1 MSTSTPL
8 NTMLISRP
16 NETEDRHCAQGEP
29 IKHAE
34 LLAAFCSRRGR
45 LNSSDVALSPLLF
58 VLAPWKTPIKHLSP
72 CALEV
77 SVCSRLK
84 CGARNYLSFSM
95 QLGMES
101 IASRLIPSFH
111 TAAEDFSLLLVIR
124 LVGSQVC
131 ISGSI
136 YRVGGTSML
145 LCTVP
150 SASRRVGSPGSPI
163 AECRGN

>member
-1 MSTSTPL
+1 MGLPRPATSISTSTL
-8 NTMLISRP
+8 LYAMLISRP
-16 NETEDRHCAQGEP
+16 NETEDRHWPLRWENGKP
-29 IKHAE
+29 IKRAE

-58 VLAPWKTPIKHLSP
+58 VLAPWKTPIKQLSP

-77 SVCSRLK
+77 SVGSRLE

-111 TAAEDFSLLLVIR
+111 TAAEDFSLLLVLR
-124 LVGSQVC
+124 LVGPQVC
-131 ISGSI
+131 LSGSI
-136 YRVGGTSML
+136 YRVGGTQYCFVRYL
-145 LCTVP
+145 
-150 SASRRVGSPGSPI
+150 
-163 AECRGN
+163 